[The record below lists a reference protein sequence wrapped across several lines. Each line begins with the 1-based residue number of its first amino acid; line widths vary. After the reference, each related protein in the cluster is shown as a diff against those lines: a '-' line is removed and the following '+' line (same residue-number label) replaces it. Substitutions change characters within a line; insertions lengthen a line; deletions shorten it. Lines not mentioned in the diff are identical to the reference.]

1 MLLLGGA
8 HGSVPELA
16 SAAETATE
24 TPASTQVSTQVSAHG
39 SAHVPTQVPTQVSL
53 VRLGAER
60 FAVGTAELQQLI
72 AMRRLLAET
81 VEAGGVPCGG
91 TNHGGG
97 GTHRGGGGA
106 NHGGGGASQGGGAL
120 SLPRLRA
127 TLCNLLREMD
137 VPWSGYPPGWS
148 YEGGVYRSIYEPS
161 LVTRAK
167 PTEAAA
173 ALLARRA
180 AGKGSLERARAD
192 AAARREAAVQRHAAE
207 AAAAAAP
214 AAAAAAPAPP
224 STTKAAAAANDEL
237 AAGVLEKAASA
248 QAEAK
253 ALALA
258 QARASE
264 ARELRA
270 AAAGSRAA
278 ALKSVTALLA
288 ELELERYSDAFE
300 TAGYDDERLRAV
312 ADLIDEDA
320 EGDGANA
327 LEVRILF

>member
-1 MLLLGGA
+1 M
-8 HGSVPELA
+8 
-16 SAAETATE
+16 
-24 TPASTQVSTQVSAHG
+24 
-39 SAHVPTQVPTQVSL
+39 
-53 VRLGAER
+53 
-60 FAVGTAELQQLI
+60 
-72 AMRRLLAET
+72 
-81 VEAGGVPCGG
+81 
-91 TNHGGG
+91 
-97 GTHRGGGGA
+97 
-106 NHGGGGASQGGGAL
+106 
-120 SLPRLRA
+120 
-127 TLCNLLREMD
+127 
-137 VPWSGYPPGWS
+137 
-148 YEGGVYRSIYEPS
+148 
-161 LVTRAK
+161 
-167 PTEAAA
+167 
-173 ALLARRA
+173 
-180 AGKGSLERARAD
+180 
-192 AAARREAAVQRHAAE
+192 
-207 AAAAAAP
+207 
-214 AAAAAAPAPP
+214 
-224 STTKAAAAANDEL
+224 

-312 ADLIDEDA
+312 ADQIDEDA